1 MVYNG
6 PSKGCATCRTRR
18 IKCDQA
24 RAACLNCCRRNTVC
38 PGYDDVFERMH
49 RDETFRVTKRNSQ
62 EGVSPRASLVSRK
75 TLVFETANCPTAEA
89 NTQSGTAANDAF
101 LPVPSAIPSD
111 LESTAL
117 GFFFHHYGGADA
129 NRDIEATCSFFEFL
143 PTMYARAS
151 VSSPLSR
158 AIAAFGISV
167 ANLHSFRRGNATAA
181 CRFYV
186 DAVAGTKRAIP
197 DPTRS
202 KSDELLMT
210 TLVLEAY
217 EGISSSFQHHRQL
230 HAHAFG
236 SIALLKH
243 RGALNGRSELS
254 LRMAVAVGG
263 RLIRDAI
270 GGMAN
275 LAAVR
280 CLWEDIGVTKSRSPA
295 VMADLLAL
303 ELAQLECLR
312 CSLGVLPLEG
322 PRDAAGEVDPYPT
335 ILSKASDL
343 ASRCMQ
349 WRATLPRDWQSCAVP
364 CCALAPS
371 IQAAGVY
378 SCPTSSNPHCNIYR
392 NLSVANT
399 LNRHRITELRNLALI
414 QTSLAAIPDDHGRY
428 YEVSPPFDLAKRAQ
442 LLVDEICASVP
453 FFAGDVANFAALHA
467 RDAIRLPHMS
477 LIPPSPASP
486 DNVVTFPEDKARYTR
501 QVVTSGMWMIH
512 GTLVAALEIV
522 AENQALGAVPREGQV
537 LWIGNQIS
545 RLRAV
550 FMLSY

>member
-18 IKCDQA
+18 IKCDQT

-38 PGYDDVFERMH
+38 PGYSDVFERMH
-49 RDETFRVTKRNSQ
+49 RDETCRVTKRNSQ
-62 EGVSPRASLVSRK
+62 QAVFPSASLVSRK
-75 TLVFETANCPTAEA
+75 TMVFETANCPTAEA
-89 NTQSGTAANDAF
+89 TSAS
-101 LPVPSAIPSD
+101 LPVPSAIPPD

-129 NRDIEATCSFFEFL
+129 NNRGIEATCSFFEFL
-143 PTMYARAS
+143 PAMYARAS

-158 AIAAFGISV
+158 AIAAFSISV
-167 ANLHSFRRGNATAA
+167 ADIHSFRRGAMHYAPAA

-186 DAVAGTKRAIP
+186 DAVAGAKRAIP

-217 EGISSSFQHHRQL
+217 EGIGSSFRRHQQL

-236 SIALLKH
+236 SIALLEH

-254 LRMAVAVGG
+254 LRMAIAVGG
-263 RLIRDAI
+263 RLIRDAV
-270 GGMAN
+270 GGTAD

-280 CLWEDIGVTKSRSPA
+280 RLWEEAGVMKSQSPA
-295 VMADLLAL
+295 IMADLLAL

-312 CSLGVLPLEG
+312 CSLGVPSPEG
-322 PRDAAGEVDPYPT
+322 PRDAASEVDPYLS
-335 ILSKASDL
+335 ILSKASGL
-343 ASRCMQ
+343 ASRCMA
-349 WRATLPRDWQSCAVP
+349 WRATLPRDWQPSAVP

-378 SCPTSSNPHCNIYR
+378 SCPTSSNPHCDVYR

-399 LNRHRITELRNLALI
+399 LNRHRITELRNLALV
-414 QTSLAAIPDDHGRY
+414 QTSLAAVRGGYNRD
-428 YEVSPPFDLAKRAQ
+428 YEVPPFGLAKRAQ
-442 LLVDEICASVP
+442 LLIDEICASVP
-453 FFAGDVANFAALHA
+453 FFAGDVTDFAALHA

-477 LIPPSPASP
+477 LIRSPPTSPE
-486 DNVVTFPEDKARYTR
+486 NVVTFPEDKARYTR
-501 QVVTSGMWMIH
+501 QVATSGMWMIH
-512 GTLVAALEIV
+512 GTLVAALDIV
-522 AENQALGAVPREGQV
+522 AENQALRAVPRQGQV
-537 LWIGNQIS
+537 LWISSQIS

-550 FMLSY
+550 FMLSC